1 MTENHTVSLGHGIQ
15 LIKQQL
21 EQFQQQPEEGDRER
35 KKQCFKMDL
44 KNNLFNT
51 CFEYTII
58 VLKLKEINIW
68 LKFSNDRKKQK
79 TNYFWKYIVDILNI

>member
-1 MTENHTVSLGHGIQ
+1 VSLGHGIQ

-35 KKQCFKMDL
+35 KKQYFKMDL
-44 KNNLFNT
+44 KNLLFNT

-68 LKFSNDRKKQK
+68 QKFSNDRKKQK
-79 TNYFWKYIVDILNI
+79 TNYF